1 MLRIEEKGRERE
13 KEREKEGERK
23 REKERERG
31 RERKRER
38 ERVEF
43 NHLYTRVRRNHFVFE
58 SVIQSLEIDRGTEGL
73 IVT

>member
-1 MLRIEEKGRERE
+1 MLRIEERGR
-13 KEREKEGERK
+13 G
-23 REKERERG
+23 REKERERERK
-31 RERKRER
+31 RERKKER

-73 IVT
+73 IVK